1 LSAGLCQT
9 HWGAYSAPQ
18 TPSWIKGVGPL
29 EGRRGEGRGEEDPE
43 RNGERGR
50 RKMGKEG
57 RRREGQGGAVRG
69 MGKREKGNGEGR
81 GKEK

>member
-1 LSAGLCQT
+1 
-9 HWGAYSAPQ
+9 
-18 TPSWIKGVGPL
+18 
-29 EGRRGEGRGEEDPE
+29 
-43 RNGERGR
+43 
-50 RKMGKEG
+50 MGKEG